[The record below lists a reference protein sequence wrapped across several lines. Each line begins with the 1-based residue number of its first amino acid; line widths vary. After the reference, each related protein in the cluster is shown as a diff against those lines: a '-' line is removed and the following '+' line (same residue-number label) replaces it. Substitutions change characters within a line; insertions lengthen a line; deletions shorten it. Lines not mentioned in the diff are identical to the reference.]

1 MSEYLQDIFY
11 DTSKLTKNQF
21 RNLMLE
27 AQTLSFNW
35 WVDRKLETSFSREQI
50 DWPFKKAI
58 KFFDRTT
65 RKNLHLTII
74 HRRWLGKDKHHLEIG
89 FCTLDSRNKA
99 NGDIFLWIQV
109 SLEHKDYLIEKYKLQ
124 EKL

>member
-1 MSEYLQDIFY
+1 MEFLSHIFY

-21 RNLMLE
+21 RKLMLE
-27 AQTLSFNW
+27 AQLLSFNW
-35 WVDRKLETSFSREQI
+35 WVDKKPEWSFSREQI

-58 KFFDRTT
+58 KLFDRTT

-74 HRRWLGKDKHHLEIG
+74 HRRWLKEDNHHLEIG
-89 FCTLDSRNKA
+89 FCTLGNKGK

-109 SLEHKDYLIEKYKLQ
+109 GLEHKDFLVNKYNLR
-124 EKL
+124 EIL